1 MPNDA
6 KAQFLQI
13 IGQRFG
19 RLHKLPR
26 TQSLY
31 DLGEGMARIY
41 IRYSRIHT
49 RGETFYGLRQE
60 DLRLLDGRNSVICFL
75 WDNQEEP
82 LSIPYMDYQEVFG
95 STQPASDGQYKVM
108 LFFRGGQAELYIAK
122 AGRFN
127 VDAHIGWKR
136 FAEHVGKLEE
146 KVPSDLSHSQVQSIL
161 AGIGQIKGYDLWI
174 PPHDREGLDSS
185 KVTLSNIRDVL
196 PSTYATVE
204 EVLREVDVVWI
215 QRGASQI
222 QALYEVEH
230 STPIYSALLRFNDV
244 HLDYPTLRPQYVV
257 VADQSRR
264 ALFTKQVSRPT
275 FRYSGLDKEC
285 TFLEYGDAYRWYLKA
300 ALATRG

>member
-1 MPNDA
+1 MPNDV

-13 IGQRFG
+13 MEQRFG

-49 RGETFYGLRQE
+49 RGNAFYGLRQE
-60 DLRLLDGRNSVICFL
+60 DLKLLDGRNSVICFL

-82 LSIPYMDYQEVFG
+82 LSIPYVDYQEVFG

-108 LFFRGGQAELYIAK
+108 LFFRGGQAELYIAQ

-127 VDAHIGWKR
+127 VDAHIGWER
-136 FAEHVGKLEE
+136 LAQHIGKLEE
-146 KVPSDLSHSQVQSIL
+146 KIPSDLSHSQVQSIL

-185 KVTLSNIRDVL
+185 KVTPSYIRDSL
-196 PSTYATVE
+196 PNTYRTVE
-204 EVLREVDVVWI
+204 DVLKEVDVVWI

-230 STPIYSALLRFNDV
+230 STSIYSALLRFNDV
-244 HLDYPTLRPQYVV
+244 HLDYPTSRPQYVV

-275 FRYSGLDKEC
+275 FRYSGLDKEV
-285 TFLEYGDAYRWYLKA
+285 TFLEYGDAYRWYLKTVA
-300 ALATRG
+300 STKR